1 MVNSW
6 PLSRQ
11 EPICTEPLWGDPH
24 ENAEEANETPIV
36 AEELKQRETPIARKS
51 FRTDHSSAGDAS
63 QAHSHGQVGILKPLF
78 ANYQS
83 VAKRRVAKRNQSH
96 QGCVK
101 MALLQGIS
109 GPALPRAGISRRFDT
124 FIFLFILPKA
134 PRNSSQACLAR
145 DPSTP
150 RIQIA
155 SWQGMR
161 QRAVSMRLSGNRI
174 GVYIVDR
181 RLIAV

>member
-145 DPSTP
+145 DPARP
-150 RIQIA
+150 RVQIGR
-155 SWQGMR
+155 WQDMR
-161 QRAVSMRLSGNRI
+161 QRAMAMRLTGHRTW
-174 GVYIVDR
+174 VHHVDR
-181 RLIAV
+181 RSLAV